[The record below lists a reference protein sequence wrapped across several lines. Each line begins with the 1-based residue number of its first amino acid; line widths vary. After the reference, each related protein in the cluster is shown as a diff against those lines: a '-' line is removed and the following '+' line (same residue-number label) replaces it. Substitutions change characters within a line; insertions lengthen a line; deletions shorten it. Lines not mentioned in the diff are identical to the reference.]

1 MKKKEIEKR
10 MRKMISDSAQG
21 VEIPESLGP
30 EAVAEKLERQK
41 EQNRL
46 NRQEEMRKASE
57 DSEGKEQQSGERR
70 FRKRKIM
77 GNGRIRYLSV
87 LSSAAAL
94 LLITVCSFALFR
106 ELNGSKTS
114 ADSTELAGAV
124 GGAGEQEILAGA
136 AEEGAVRESAGVSGN
151 ADGRETAGTMPEAA
165 KSQARQDAGE
175 MYTVAKD
182 YKEIYEKLKE
192 AASRTYSICYIE
204 GSQAMNE
211 NAATN
216 GFDGAKNSGQVM
228 ETVQQKKQEYSDTNV
243 MQEGVDE
250 SDIIKTDGSFLYVV
264 KNNRIY
270 IIDIQ
275 NGQLQEKGQIALPS
289 AEADVR
295 EIYVDGNR
303 LLVLAEERTTR
314 LSHETMGSE
323 TGDNQTLDNT
333 DGSMKTAD
341 SQAGNSTDGSTK
353 ETAAQST
360 DNIRKTAADTEQDYY
375 SIVTSQSTG
384 VYTYDI
390 TQKDN
395 PTLLG
400 TVSQDGNYYTSRK
413 IGNMVYLFTTYSIY
427 ETLYTQPVYR
437 YQPDQEPWN
446 FEKVQEAFG
455 QQDSA
460 EAQESAVRGFL
471 PKVNGQEL
479 ACGNIY
485 LGQEAQSGLL
495 ISSIDIRQPDQTV
508 DNILICHEDAEI
520 YVTEE
525 SVYLYHTNYFYDTNA
540 TQIARFALKDG
551 YLDAAGAASVDG
563 VVRDTFAVNEYGDSF
578 RILTTD
584 VRSGE
589 GSNLY
594 LFDRNLKYQGRL
606 ENIAPG
612 ELIYAARYFEDM
624 AYFVTYRNMDPL
636 FAVDLS
642 DPENPEI
649 LGELK
654 ITGYS
659 DYLHIWDAQTLFGI
673 GYETDPDSGRQK
685 GIKIAMFN
693 ISSPTDLKVID
704 SNCLKNTFYT
714 PALDQY
720 KTVLAD
726 PAADLIGFTV
736 MEENR
741 DESVYLLYTWK
752 DGAFHNLLTR
762 KLEDEAMNIRGIYA
776 GDFFYIASPDRVISF
791 DRKNDYR
798 EVDVLEIGK

>member
-192 AASRTYSICYIE
+192 AADRSRCEICYVE
-204 GSQAMNE
+204 GGAVME
-211 NAATN
+211 NSVTAD
-216 GFDGAKNSGQVM
+216 GFDGTANSGRATEPARQ
-228 ETVQQKKQEYSDTNV
+228 EKQSAQTSVGAAEKEYSDTNV

-295 EIYVDGNR
+295 EIYLDGNR

-333 DGSMKTAD
+333 DESTKTAD

-353 ETAAQST
+353 EAAGQSA
-360 DNIRKTAADTEQDYY
+360 DSIRKTEADTEQDYY

-390 TQKDN
+390 TQKYN

-437 YQPDQEPWN
+437 YQSDQEPWN
-446 FEKVQEAFG
+446 FEKVQE
-455 QQDSA
+455 
-460 EAQESAVRGFL
+460 FL

-508 DNILICHEDAEI
+508 DNILICHEGAEI

-659 DYLHIWDAQTLFGI
+659 DYLHIWDAETLFGI
-673 GYETDPDSGRQK
+673 GYETDPDSGTQK
-685 GIKIAMFN
+685 GIKITLFD
-693 ISSPTDLKVID
+693 ISSPADLKVIN
-704 SNCLKNTFYT
+704 SSCLKNAFYT

-720 KTVLAD
+720 KTVLVS
-726 PAADLIGFTV
+726 PAANLIGFTV
-736 MEENR
+736 MEENS
-741 DESVYLLYTWK
+741 DESVYLLYSLQN
-752 DGAFHNLLTR
+752 GAFHNLLTR
-762 KLEDEAMNIRGIYA
+762 KLEDEAVNIRGIYA

-798 EVDVLEIGK
+798 EIAVLEIGK